1 MGVRKTND
9 KEVLTARI
17 LEELKR
23 LKLKGGHVWMEQQIT
38 TFTANLPKYLQAAFA
53 DAVSELIEQGVLERQ
68 PDKNPKALFLT
79 ASGERVLYGE

>member
-1 MGVRKTND
+1 
-9 KEVLTARI
+9 
-17 LEELKR
+17 
-23 LKLKGGHVWMEQQIT
+23 MEQQIT